1 MQQPV
6 EVQVEE
12 HEPIVERVAAID
24 VAKASGMVCL
34 RIPHETIP
42 GRRVTKVWPVAATT
56 AALVEL
62 GDHLRCERVTR
73 VVVES
78 TSDYWRPF
86 YYLLEAAG
94 LIVWLVNAAQVKN
107 VPGRPKT
114 DKIDAVWLAKLAER
128 SMLSP
133 SLVPAEPMRRVRDLA
148 RARYDLVEDR
158 TRVKQRI
165 EKLLEDAL
173 IKISSVLTDVLGVS
187 GRAMIEALIAGQ
199 RSPTLLAELAR
210 GRARTRR
217 ADLERALHGR
227 FTDHHARLARLLLG
241 QLDELTA
248 RIGQVTELLDAAISA
263 LPTPTAATGC
273 DQADRTKGDAS
284 DGSDRPA
291 QDGYNSAVTRLCAVP
306 GGGPDSVRAV
316 LGEIGL
322 DMSVF
327 GTPQRLCSWA
337 RVAPRT
343 VQSGR
348 KTRPGPHRQ
357 RQPLPQI
364 RARPD
369 RHRRREDRH
378 LPRRTLPTVD
388 QTHAQGQGPGRAA
401 TLHPGHHLPPA
412 RRPHRGVHRPRI
424 RLLPAP
430 HRPSPAHHPPAAAT
444 ARPRLPGP
452 AHRARRLTLT
462 SPAGHQQWPSQ
473 PVPDA
478 ASLSGRAGSPVRPS
492 PAWLSGQES
501 VRHSPATAMAC
512 ALCTSDGRPYRSSRV
527 RSRP

>member
-6 EVQVEE
+6 EVQVDE
-12 HEPIVERVAAID
+12 HEQVVERVAAID

-34 RIPHETIP
+34 RVPHERIP
-42 GRRVTKVWPVAATT
+42 GRRVTTVWAVAATT

-62 GDHLRCERVTR
+62 GDHLRCERVQR
-73 VVVES
+73 VVLES

-94 LIVWLVNAAQVKN
+94 LTVWLVNAAQVKN

-114 DKIDAVWLAKLAER
+114 DKLDAVWLAKLAER

-133 SLVPAEPMRRVRDLA
+133 SLVPTEPMRRVRDLA

-199 RSPTLLAELAR
+199 RSPKVLAELAR
-210 GRARTRR
+210 GRARARR

-227 FTDHHARLARLLLG
+227 FTEHHARLARLLLG

-248 RIGQVTELLDAAISA
+248 RIDEVTELLDAAISA
-263 LPTPTAATGC
+263 LPAPPAPTRPTGADELDQTPT
-273 DQADRTKGDAS
+273 Q
-284 DGSDRPA
+284 PA
-291 QDGYNSAVTRLCAVP
+291 HAGYTSAVARLCAVP

-327 GTPQRLCSWA
+327 DTPQRLCSWA

-348 KTRPGPHRQ
+348 KTG
-357 RQPLPQI
+357 
-364 RARPD
+364 RARTGRGNPYLKSALAQIAIGAAKTD
-369 RHRRREDRH
+369 TFLGERYRRLIKRMPKAKALVALQRSILVIFFH
-378 LPRRTLPTVD
+378 LLADPTAEFTDLGSDFYQRRID
-388 QTHAQGQGPGRAA
+388 
-401 TLHPGHHLPPA
+401 
-412 RRPHRGVHRPRI
+412 
-424 RLLPAP
+424 
-430 HRPSPAHHPPAAAT
+430 
-444 ARPRLPGP
+444 
-452 AHRARRLTLT
+452 RARRTTHLLRQLHALGYDVQLTE
-462 SPAGHQQWPSQ
+462 
-473 PVPDA
+473 A
-478 ASLSGRAGSPVRPS
+478 AA
-492 PAWLSGQES
+492 
-501 VRHSPATAMAC
+501 
-512 ALCTSDGRPYRSSRV
+512 
-527 RSRP
+527 

>member
-6 EVQVEE
+6 EVQVDE

-42 GRRVTKVWPVAATT
+42 DRRVTKVWPVAATT

-94 LIVWLVNAAQVKN
+94 LMVWLVNAAQVRN

-133 SLVPAEPMRRVRDLA
+133 SLVPTEPMRRVRDLA

-199 RSPTLLAELAR
+199 RSPKALAELAR

-227 FTDHHARLARLLLG
+227 FTEHHARLARLLLG

-248 RIGQVTELLDAAISA
+248 RIGQVTTLLDAAINE
-263 LPTPTAATGC
+263 LPAPAATRPTGADER
-273 DQADRTKGDAS
+273 DQTQ
-284 DGSDRPA
+284 A
-291 QDGYNSAVTRLCAVP
+291 QPPQAGYTSAVARLCAVP

-337 RVAPRT
+337 KVAPRT

-348 KTRPGPHRQ
+348 RTG
-357 RQPLPQI
+357 
-364 RARPD
+364 RARTGKGNPYLKSALAQIATGAAKTDTFLGD
-369 RHRRREDRH
+369 RYRRLIKRMPKAKALVALQRSILVVFFH
-378 LPRRTLPTVD
+378 LLNDPTAEFTDLGADFYQRRID
-388 QTHAQGQGPGRAA
+388 
-401 TLHPGHHLPPA
+401 
-412 RRPHRGVHRPRI
+412 
-424 RLLPAP
+424 
-430 HRPSPAHHPPAAAT
+430 
-444 ARPRLPGP
+444 
-452 AHRARRLTLT
+452 RARRTTHLLRQLHALGYEVQLTE
-462 SPAGHQQWPSQ
+462 PA
-473 PVPDA
+473 A
-478 ASLSGRAGSPVRPS
+478 
-492 PAWLSGQES
+492 
-501 VRHSPATAMAC
+501 
-512 ALCTSDGRPYRSSRV
+512 
-527 RSRP
+527 

>member
-6 EVQVEE
+6 EVQVDE

-42 GRRVTKVWPVAATT
+42 GRRVTTVWPVAATT

-62 GDHLRCERVTR
+62 GDHLRAERVTR

-133 SLVPAEPMRRVRDLA
+133 SLVPTEPMRQVRDLS
-148 RARYDLVEDR
+148 RARFDLVEDR

-173 IKISSVLTDVLGVS
+173 IKISAVLTDLLGVS

-199 RSPTLLAELAR
+199 RNPVVLAELAR

-248 RIGQVTELLDAAISA
+248 RINQVTLLLDTAINA
-263 LPTPTAATGC
+263 LPTPATTTDAGPT
-273 DQADRTKGDAS
+273 DRADGDHGDGDHGDGPTTQA
-284 DGSDRPA
+284 
-291 QDGYNSAVTRLCAVP
+291 GYNRAVARLCAVP
-306 GGGPDSVRAV
+306 GAGPDSVRAV
-316 LGEIGL
+316 LGELGSPSAL
-322 DMSVF
+322 LRR
-327 GTPQRLCSWA
+327 GPL
-337 RVAPRT
+337 RT
-343 VQSGR
+343 VHAIRHRTRLKQASGTVR
-348 KTRPGPHRQ
+348 VGVLASCACGPEARADRRRGSSGFGSRPVCRVRPGERGS
-357 RQPLPQI
+357 
-364 RARPD
+364 
-369 RHRRREDRH
+369 RRR
-378 LPRRTLPTVD
+378 
-388 QTHAQGQGPGRAA
+388 
-401 TLHPGHHLPPA
+401 
-412 RRPHRGVHRPRI
+412 
-424 RLLPAP
+424 
-430 HRPSPAHHPPAAAT
+430 
-444 ARPRLPGP
+444 
-452 AHRARRLTLT
+452 
-462 SPAGHQQWPSQ
+462 SPAGPRSATSVPI
-473 PVPDA
+473 PVGIGVA
-478 ASLSGRAGSPVRPS
+478 GRR
-492 PAWLSGQES
+492 
-501 VRHSPATAMAC
+501 
-512 ALCTSDGRPYRSSRV
+512 
-527 RSRP
+527 

>member
-6 EVQVEE
+6 EVQVDE

-42 GRRVTKVWPVAATT
+42 DRRVTKVWPVAATT

-133 SLVPAEPMRRVRDLA
+133 SLVPTEPMRQVRDLA

-199 RSPTLLAELAR
+199 RSPKVLAELAR

-241 QLDELTA
+241 QLDELAA
-248 RIGQVTELLDAAISA
+248 RINQVTTLLDAAINE
-263 LPTPTAATGC
+263 LPAPAATRPTGADEL
-273 DQADRTKGDAS
+273 DQTQ
-284 DGSDRPA
+284 A
-291 QDGYNSAVTRLCAVP
+291 QPPQAGYTSAVARLCAVP

-322 DMSVF
+322 DMRVF

-337 RVAPRT
+337 KVAPRT

-348 KTRPGPHRQ
+348 KTG
-357 RQPLPQI
+357 
-364 RARPD
+364 RARTGKGNPYLKSALAQIATGAAKTDTFLGERYRRLIKRMPKAKALVALQRSILVVFFHLLADPTTEFTDLYQRRID
-369 RHRRREDRH
+369 R
-378 LPRRTLPTVD
+378 
-388 QTHAQGQGPGRAA
+388 
-401 TLHPGHHLPPA
+401 A
-412 RRPHRGVHRPRI
+412 RRNHPSA
-424 RLLPAP
+424 AP
-430 HRPSPAHHPPAAAT
+430 TP
-444 ARPRLPGP
+444 RPRL
-452 AHRARRLTLT
+452 
-462 SPAGHQQWPSQ
+462 
-473 PVPDA
+473 
-478 ASLSGRAGSPVRPS
+478 
-492 PAWLSGQES
+492 
-501 VRHSPATAMAC
+501 
-512 ALCTSDGRPYRSSRV
+512 
-527 RSRP
+527 

>member
-6 EVQVEE
+6 EVQVDE

-42 GRRVTKVWPVAATT
+42 DRRVTKVWPVAATT

-133 SLVPAEPMRRVRDLA
+133 SLVPTEPMRQVRDLA

-199 RSPTLLAELAR
+199 RSPKVLAELAR

-241 QLDELTA
+241 QLDELAA
-248 RIGQVTELLDAAISA
+248 RINQVTTLLDAAINE
-263 LPTPTAATGC
+263 LPAPAATRPTGADEL
-273 DQADRTKGDAS
+273 DQTQ
-284 DGSDRPA
+284 A
-291 QDGYNSAVTRLCAVP
+291 QPPQAGYTSAVARLCAVP

-322 DMSVF
+322 DMRVF

-337 RVAPRT
+337 KVAPRT

-348 KTRPGPHRQ
+348 KTG
-357 RQPLPQI
+357 
-364 RARPD
+364 RARTGKGNPYLKSALAQIATGAAKTD
-369 RHRRREDRH
+369 TFLGERYRRLIKRMPKAKALVALQRSILVVFFH
-378 LPRRTLPTVD
+378 LLNDPTAEFTDLGADFYQRRID
-388 QTHAQGQGPGRAA
+388 
-401 TLHPGHHLPPA
+401 
-412 RRPHRGVHRPRI
+412 
-424 RLLPAP
+424 
-430 HRPSPAHHPPAAAT
+430 
-444 ARPRLPGP
+444 
-452 AHRARRLTLT
+452 RARRTTHLLRQLHALGYEVQLTE
-462 SPAGHQQWPSQ
+462 PA
-473 PVPDA
+473 A
-478 ASLSGRAGSPVRPS
+478 
-492 PAWLSGQES
+492 
-501 VRHSPATAMAC
+501 
-512 ALCTSDGRPYRSSRV
+512 
-527 RSRP
+527 

>member
-6 EVQVEE
+6 EVQVDE
-12 HEPIVERVAAID
+12 HEQIVPRVAAVD

-34 RIPHETIP
+34 RTPYETVP
-42 GRRVTKVWPVAATT
+42 GRRVTKVWPVQATT

-62 GDHLRCERVTR
+62 GDHLRCERVQR
-73 VVVES
+73 VVLES

-94 LIVWLVNAAQVKN
+94 LTVWLVNAAQVKN

-114 DKIDAVWLAKLAER
+114 DKLDAVWLAKLAER

-199 RSPTLLAELAR
+199 RNPRALAELAK
-210 GRARTRR
+210 GRARARR
-217 ADLERALHGR
+217 AALQQALHGR

-241 QLDELTA
+241 QLDELSA
-248 RIGQVTELLDAAISA
+248 RIDEVTQLLDAAISA
-263 LPTPTAATGC
+263 LPTPTPRTITDAGPIDRDSGHTDRSAAE
-273 DQADRTKGDAS
+273 A
-284 DGSDRPA
+284 
-291 QDGYNSAVTRLCAVP
+291 GYHRAVARLCPVP
-306 GGGPDSVRAV
+306 GAGPDSVRAV
-316 LGEIGL
+316 LGEIGV

-327 GTPQRLCSWA
+327 GTAGRLCSWA

-348 KTRPGPHRQ
+348 KTGRGRTGRGNPYLKSALAQIATGAAKTDTFLGARYRRLIKRMPKAKALVALQ
-357 RQPLPQI
+357 RSILVIFFHLLADPTAEFTDLGSDFYQ
-364 RARPD
+364 
-369 RHRRREDRH
+369 RRID
-378 LPRRTLPTVD
+378 
-388 QTHAQGQGPGRAA
+388 
-401 TLHPGHHLPPA
+401 
-412 RRPHRGVHRPRI
+412 
-424 RLLPAP
+424 
-430 HRPSPAHHPPAAAT
+430 
-444 ARPRLPGP
+444 
-452 AHRARRLTLT
+452 RARRTTHLLRQLHALGYQVQLTE
-462 SPAGHQQWPSQ
+462 
-473 PVPDA
+473 A
-478 ASLSGRAGSPVRPS
+478 AA
-492 PAWLSGQES
+492 
-501 VRHSPATAMAC
+501 
-512 ALCTSDGRPYRSSRV
+512 
-527 RSRP
+527 